1 MIRRLQSDEAGFA
14 EQLNQLLSVDSTE
27 TNHIREVVAGII
39 AEVKQHGDAA
49 VLAYTS
55 KFDDLDVSSVSE
67 LEVTKDRL
75 QLAFDN
81 IDSLV
86 REALQVSAD
95 RVFAYHQKQK
105 TALGGGDWTYVDDD
119 GNKLGQLVR
128 GVSRVGIYTPGG
140 KASYPSTVIM
150 TAIPA
155 RVAGVKEITLLVP
168 TPRGEVNETLFAAA
182 HLVGVDRVYTIGG
195 AQAIA
200 ALAYGTETI
209 GRVDKIVGP
218 GNIYVAT
225 AKQMVF
231 GDVGIDMVA
240 GPSEVVIVADDTANV
255 DWLVM
260 DMFAQ
265 AEHDEMAQA
274 ILVSW
279 DDKLLDDVAA
289 SLERRLQG
297 QGLLEQDKPM
307 PRLDIIRKSIV
318 DRGALIKVKDIEEAM
333 RIVNIIAPEHLEIAL
348 EDPEP
353 LLQSVQNAGAI
364 FVGNQ
369 SAEVVGDYTAGPSH
383 VLPTGGSARFA
394 SPLGVYDFQV
404 RSSLIH
410 CSAGGAVKL
419 SRDAAI
425 LAEEEGLSAH
435 AESAKY
441 RVQG

>member
-14 EQLNQLLSVDSTE
+14 ERLNQLLRVDTSE
-27 TNHIREVVAGII
+27 TNHISEVVAGII
-39 AEVKQHGDAA
+39 TEVKQHGDAA

-86 REALQVSAD
+86 REALQASAD

-168 TPRGEVNETLFAAA
+168 TPGGEVNETLFAAA
-182 HLVGVDRVYTIGG
+182 HLAGVDRVYTIGG

-218 GNIYVAT
+218 GNIYVTT

-240 GPSEVVIVADDTANV
+240 GPSEVVIVADHTANV

-279 DDKLLDDVAA
+279 DGKLLNDVAA
-289 SLERRLQG
+289 SLEQHI
-297 QGLLEQDKPM
+297 QEQDKPM

-318 DRGALIKVKDIEEAM
+318 DRGALIKVNDIEEAM

-364 FVGNQ
+364 FLGNQ
-369 SAEVVGDYTAGPSH
+369 SPEVVGDYTAGPSH
-383 VLPTGGSARFA
+383 VLPTGGTARFA

-410 CSAGGAVKL
+410 CSAAGSVKL

-425 LAEEEGLSAH
+425 LAKEEGLTAH
-435 AESAKY
+435 AASANY
-441 RVQG
+441 RLQG

>member
-1 MIRRLQSDEAGFA
+1 MIRRLRSDDAGFT
-14 EQLNQLLSVDSTE
+14 EQLNQLLRVDAAE
-27 TNHIREVVAGII
+27 LIRIREVVAGVI
-39 AEVKQHGDAA
+39 AQVRQGGDAA
-49 VLAYTS
+49 LLAYTS

-86 REALQVSAD
+86 REALQVSAY
-95 RVFAYHQKQK
+95 RVLAYHEKQK
-105 TALGGGDWTYVDDD
+105 AALGGKDWTYVDDD
-119 GNKLGQLVR
+119 GNRLGQLVR
-128 GVSRVGIYTPGG
+128 SISRVGIYAPGG

-168 TPRGEVNETLFAAA
+168 TPGGVVNETLFAAA
-182 HLVGVDRVYTIGG
+182 HIAGVDRVFTIGG

-200 ALAYGTETI
+200 AMAYGTETI
-209 GRVDKIVGP
+209 DKVDKIIGP
-218 GNIYVAT
+218 GNIYVSS

-240 GPSEVVIVADDTANV
+240 GPSEVVIVADNTANV

-279 DDKLLDDVAA
+279 DDSLLNAVTA
-289 SLERRLQG
+289 SLERGLQVRE
-297 QGLLEQDKPM
+297 EQP
-307 PRLDIIRKSIV
+307 PRLDIIRQSIV
-318 DRGALIKVKDIEEAM
+318 DRGALIKVSDAEEAM
-333 RIVNIIAPEHLEIAL
+333 RIVNIIAPEHLELAVD
-348 EDPEP
+348 DPQP
-353 LLQSVQNAGAI
+353 LLQLVQNAGAI
-364 FVGNQ
+364 FVGHQ

-394 SPLGVYDFQV
+394 SPLGIYDFQV

-410 CSAGGAVKL
+410 CSAIGAVKL

-425 LAEEEGLSAH
+425 LAKEEGLTAH
-435 AESAKY
+435 AESANY
-441 RVQG
+441 RLQG

>member
-1 MIRRLQSDEAGFA
+1 MIRRLLSDDAGFT
-14 EQLNQLLSVDSTE
+14 EQLNQLLRVDAAE
-27 TNHIREVVAGII
+27 LIRIREVVAGVI
-39 AEVKQHGDAA
+39 AQVRQGGDAA
-49 VLAYTS
+49 LLAYTS

-95 RVFAYHQKQK
+95 RVLAYHEKQK
-105 TALGGGDWTYVDDD
+105 AALGGKDWTYVDDD
-119 GNKLGQLVR
+119 GNRLGQLVR
-128 GVSRVGIYTPGG
+128 SISRVGIYAPGG

-168 TPRGEVNETLFAAA
+168 TPGGVVNETLFAAA
-182 HLVGVDRVYTIGG
+182 HIAGVDRVFTIGG

-200 ALAYGTETI
+200 AMAYGTETI
-209 GRVDKIVGP
+209 GKVDKIVGP
-218 GNIYVAT
+218 GNIYVSN

-240 GPSEVVIVADDTANV
+240 GPSEVVIVADNTANV

-279 DDKLLDDVAA
+279 DDSLLNAVTA
-289 SLERRLQG
+289 SLERGLQVRE
-297 QGLLEQDKPM
+297 EQP
-307 PRLDIIRKSIV
+307 PRLDIIRQSIV
-318 DRGALIKVKDIEEAM
+318 DRGALIKVSDAEEAM
-333 RIVNIIAPEHLEIAL
+333 RIVNIIAPEHLQLAVD
-348 EDPEP
+348 DPQP
-353 LLQSVQNAGAI
+353 LLQLVQNAGAI
-364 FVGNQ
+364 FVGHQ

-394 SPLGVYDFQV
+394 SPLGIYDFQV

-410 CSAGGAVKL
+410 CSAIGAVKL

-425 LAEEEGLSAH
+425 LAKEEGLTAH
-435 AESAKY
+435 AESANY
-441 RVQG
+441 RLQG

>member
-1 MIRRLQSDEAGFA
+1 MIRRLHSDDTGFT
-14 EQLNQLLSVDSTE
+14 EQLSQLLHVEATE
-27 TNHIREVVAGII
+27 TARIREVVAGVI
-39 AEVKQHGDAA
+39 AQVRRGGDTA
-49 VLAYTS
+49 VLEYTS
-55 KFDDLDVSSVSE
+55 KFDDLDVASVAQ

-75 QLAFDN
+75 QLAFEN

-95 RVFAYHQKQK
+95 RVFAYHEKQIA
-105 TALGGGDWTYVDDD
+105 ALGGGNWTYVDDD
-119 GNKLGQLVR
+119 GNRLGQLVR
-128 GVSRVGIYTPGG
+128 GISKVGIYAPGG

-155 RVAGVKEITLLVP
+155 RVAGVKEITLMVP
-168 TPRGEVNETLFAAA
+168 TPGGEVNETLFAAA
-182 HLVGVDRVYTIGG
+182 HLAGVDRVYTIGG

-209 GRVDKIVGP
+209 DRVDKIVGP
-218 GNIYVAT
+218 GNVYVTT

-240 GPSEVVIVADDTANV
+240 GPSEIVIVADNTAHV
-255 DWLVM
+255 DWVVM
-260 DMFAQ
+260 DMLAQ

-274 ILVSW
+274 ILISW
-279 DDKLLDDVAA
+279 DDRLLNAVAV

-297 QGLLEQDKPM
+297 QGFHQQDEPM
-307 PRLDIIRKSIV
+307 PRLDIIRQSIV
-318 DRGALIKVKDIEEAM
+318 TRGALIKVNDAGEAM
-333 RIVNIIAPEHLEIAL
+333 RVVNTIAPEHLEIAV
-348 EDPEP
+348 EDPQP

-364 FVGNQ
+364 FLGNL

-383 VLPTGGSARFA
+383 VLPTGGTARFT

-410 CSAGGAVKL
+410 CSAGGSAKL
-419 SRDAAI
+419 SRYAAI
-425 LAEEEGLSAH
+425 IAIEEGLTAH
-435 AESAKY
+435 AESANY
-441 RVQG
+441 RLQG

>member
-1 MIRRLQSDEAGFA
+1 MIRRLLSDDAGFT
-14 EQLNQLLSVDSTE
+14 EQLNQLLRVDAAE
-27 TNHIREVVAGII
+27 LIRIREVVAGVI
-39 AEVKQHGDAA
+39 AQVRQGGDAA
-49 VLAYTS
+49 LLAYTS

-86 REALQVSAD
+86 REALQVSAY
-95 RVFAYHQKQK
+95 RVLAYHEKQK
-105 TALGGGDWTYVDDD
+105 AALGGKDWTYVDDD
-119 GNKLGQLVR
+119 GNRLGQLVR
-128 GVSRVGIYTPGG
+128 SISRVGIYAPGG

-168 TPRGEVNETLFAAA
+168 TPGGVVNETLFAAA
-182 HLVGVDRVYTIGG
+182 HIAGVDRVFTIGG

-200 ALAYGTETI
+200 AMAYGTETI
-209 GRVDKIVGP
+209 DKVDKIIGP
-218 GNIYVAT
+218 GNIYVSS

-240 GPSEVVIVADDTANV
+240 GPSEVVIVADNTANV

-279 DDKLLDDVAA
+279 DDSLLNAVTA
-289 SLERRLQG
+289 SLERGLQVRE
-297 QGLLEQDKPM
+297 EQP
-307 PRLDIIRKSIV
+307 PRLDIIRQSIV
-318 DRGALIKVKDIEEAM
+318 DRGALIKVSDAEEAM
-333 RIVNIIAPEHLEIAL
+333 RIVNIIAPEHLELAVD
-348 EDPEP
+348 DPQP
-353 LLQSVQNAGAI
+353 LLQLVQNAGAI
-364 FVGNQ
+364 FVGHQ
-369 SAEVVGDYTAGPSH
+369 TAEVVGDYTAGPSH

-394 SPLGVYDFQV
+394 SPLGIYDFQV

-410 CSAGGAVKL
+410 CSAIGAVKL

-425 LAEEEGLSAH
+425 LAKEEGLTAH
-435 AESAKY
+435 AESANY
-441 RVQG
+441 RLQG

>member
-1 MIRRLQSDEAGFA
+1 MIRRLLSDDAGFT
-14 EQLNQLLSVDSTE
+14 EQLNQLLRVDAAE
-27 TNHIREVVAGII
+27 LIRIREVVAGVI
-39 AEVKQHGDAA
+39 AQVRQDGDAA
-49 VLAYTS
+49 LLAYTS

-75 QLAFDN
+75 QRAFDN

-95 RVFAYHQKQK
+95 RVLAYHEKQK
-105 TALGGGDWTYVDDD
+105 AALGGKDWTYVDDD
-119 GNKLGQLVR
+119 GNRLGQLVR
-128 GVSRVGIYTPGG
+128 SISRVGIYAPGG

-168 TPRGEVNETLFAAA
+168 TPGGVVNETLFAAA
-182 HLVGVDRVYTIGG
+182 HIAGVDRVFTIGG

-200 ALAYGTETI
+200 AMAYGTETI
-209 GRVDKIVGP
+209 GKVDKIIGP
-218 GNIYVAT
+218 GNIYVSS

-240 GPSEVVIVADDTANV
+240 GPSEVVIVADNTANV

-279 DDKLLDDVAA
+279 DDSLLNAVAA
-289 SLERRLQG
+289 SLERGLQG
-297 QGLLEQDKPM
+297 REEQP
-307 PRLDIIRKSIV
+307 PRLDIIRQSIV
-318 DRGALIKVKDIEEAM
+318 DRGALIKVSDAEEAM
-333 RIVNIIAPEHLEIAL
+333 RIVNIIAPEHLELAV
-348 EDPEP
+348 EDPQP

-364 FVGNQ
+364 FLGNL

-383 VLPTGGSARFA
+383 VLPTGGTARFT

-410 CSAGGAVKL
+410 CSAMGAIKL

-425 LAEEEGLSAH
+425 LAKEEGLTAH
-435 AESAKY
+435 AESANY
-441 RVQG
+441 RLQG

>member
-1 MIRRLQSDEAGFA
+1 MIRRLLSDDAGFT
-14 EQLNQLLSVDSTE
+14 EQLNQLLRVDAAE
-27 TNHIREVVAGII
+27 LIRIREVVAGVI
-39 AEVKQHGDAA
+39 AQVRQGGDAA
-49 VLAYTS
+49 LLAYTS

-86 REALQVSAD
+86 REALQVSAY
-95 RVFAYHQKQK
+95 RVLAYHEKQK
-105 TALGGGDWTYVDDD
+105 AALGGKDWTYVDDD
-119 GNKLGQLVR
+119 GNRLGQLVR
-128 GVSRVGIYTPGG
+128 SIARVGIYAPGG

-168 TPRGEVNETLFAAA
+168 TPGGVVNETLFAAA
-182 HLVGVDRVYTIGG
+182 HIAGVDRVFTIGG

-200 ALAYGTETI
+200 AMAYGTETI
-209 GRVDKIVGP
+209 DKVDKIIGP
-218 GNIYVAT
+218 GNIYVSS

-240 GPSEVVIVADDTANV
+240 GPSEVVIVADNTANV

-279 DDKLLDDVAA
+279 DDSLLNAVAA
-289 SLERRLQG
+289 SLERGLQVRE
-297 QGLLEQDKPM
+297 EQP
-307 PRLDIIRKSIV
+307 PRLDIIRQSIV
-318 DRGALIKVKDIEEAM
+318 DRGALIKVSDAEEAM
-333 RIVNIIAPEHLEIAL
+333 RIVNIIAPEHLELAVD
-348 EDPEP
+348 DPQP
-353 LLQSVQNAGAI
+353 LLQLVQNAGAI
-364 FVGNQ
+364 FVGHQ

-394 SPLGVYDFQV
+394 SPLGIYDFQV

-410 CSAGGAVKL
+410 CSAIGAVKL

-425 LAEEEGLSAH
+425 LAKEEGLTAH
-435 AESAKY
+435 AESANY
-441 RVQG
+441 RLQS